1 MTIEVGDNVRLI
13 AILVIIAAVVIE
25 WWSFRAKGRGGR

>member
-13 AILVIIAAVVIE
+13 AILVIIAALVIE
-25 WWSFRAKGRGGR
+25 WWSFRARRRP